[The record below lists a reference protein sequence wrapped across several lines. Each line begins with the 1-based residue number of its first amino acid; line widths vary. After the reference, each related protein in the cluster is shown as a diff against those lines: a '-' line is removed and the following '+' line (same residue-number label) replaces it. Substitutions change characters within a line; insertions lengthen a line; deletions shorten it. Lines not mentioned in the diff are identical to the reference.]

1 MREWLKKL
9 RIGKGLTQGETA
21 KLLFISQ
28 QYYSKIE
35 RGQGQIDITL
45 LMASKISN
53 LFGVSLEHIVDLE
66 LKGES
71 SSCINGV

>member
-9 RIGKGLTQGETA
+9 RVGKGLTQEDAA

-35 RGQGQIDITL
+35 RGQGQSDLTL

-66 LKGES
+66 LKGEGS
-71 SSCINGV
+71 S

>member
-1 MREWLKKL
+1 MREWLRIL
-9 RIGKGLTQGETA
+9 RINQRLTQEDAA
-21 KLLFISQ
+21 KLLLISQ

-35 RGQGQIDITL
+35 RDQGHLTL

-53 LFGVSLEHIVDLE
+53 LFGVSLENIVDLE
-66 LKGES
+66 LKEQN